1 MLKLTDS
8 ASSPFVRK
16 VRLAIAIKGLSGSVQ
31 NVTAEGD
38 PALNKEIRSR
48 NPLRKIPSLML
59 DDGRVIYDSHV
70 ICEFLD
76 TLTPEPRLFPAEA
89 SARIDTLTLAALA
102 DGIIEASLLV
112 VLEKRMRPEA
122 KWVQDWIDRQQ
133 AKVDAGLAAL
143 EAAPPRMGKSPT
155 YGDLTLASALGY
167 LDFRQQG
174 AWRKNHPKLV
184 AWLDGFA
191 AAVPAYAETMPPKE

>member
-16 VRLAIAIKGLSGSVQ
+16 VRLAVAIKGLSDRVQ

-38 PALNKEIRSR
+38 PALSQKIRGS
-48 NPLRKIPSLML
+48 NPLRKIPTLML

-70 ICEFLD
+70 ICEYLD
-76 TLTPEPRLFPAEA
+76 TLKPEPRLFPADA

-102 DGIIEASLLV
+102 DGIIEAALLV
-112 VLEKRMRPEA
+112 VLERRMRPEA

-133 AKVDAGLAAL
+133 AKVEAGLAAL
-143 EAAPPRMGKSPT
+143 EANPPPTGKTRT
-155 YGDLTLASALGY
+155 YGDLTLACALGY
-167 LDFRQQG
+167 LDFRQHG
-174 AWRKNHPKLV
+174 SWRKSHPRLV
-184 AWLDGFA
+184 AWLDAFV